1 MIHCTWEL
9 LVPAVGKWPCFP
21 GHHFKDN
28 CHLGGKTLD
37 FGPFGFMEKYNP
49 RYCTWLQKKKQYG
62 VTQFFFIYYYYSTYY
77 YITYYIIRYVSL
89 KNRDDEKRDSEV
101 LHSCQHSRLFRLS
114 ACKKASQVVGP
125 VVQRILVFTCSRKQ
139 HWPILEV
146 LFDPCPH
153 FGQPYSWFP
162 FHNDL

>member
-1 MIHCTWEL
+1 M
-9 LVPAVGKWPCFP
+9 
-21 GHHFKDN
+21 
-28 CHLGGKTLD
+28 D

-49 RYCTWLQKKKQYG
+49 RYCAWLQEKKVIWCNTILFY
-62 VTQFFFIYYYYSTYY
+62 ILLLLYY
-77 YITYYIIRYVSL
+77 TYYIIRYVSL